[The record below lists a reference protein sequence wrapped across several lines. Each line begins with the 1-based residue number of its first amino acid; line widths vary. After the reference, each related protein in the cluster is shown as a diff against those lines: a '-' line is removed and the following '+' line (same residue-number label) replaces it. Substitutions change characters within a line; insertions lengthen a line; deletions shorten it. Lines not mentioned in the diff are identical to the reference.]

1 MTVFVFLSPILLL
14 SAVCIVNL
22 RNTQYQQHFIAEDG
36 MIADLKQCMQMH
48 SVNISGQIKALR
60 STIEECAN
68 IGVAIDEKMQSIYR
82 EMCEIVAEIQR
93 NTLEIKTAVGPA
105 LEAAEQNM
113 QQTRNAIIE
122 SLNAH
127 KIAVVQHKD
136 QFIQAKLPS
145 DYKAKQFELKHI
157 AQQTMELAC
166 GTIKR
171 AAINGTSSL
180 ECGLNHFERVSGEI
194 PSKRDTIASNGQV
207 QTLNDSLSV
216 NQQRLAEQNKE
227 NVRIINDIVERTN
240 EFCAINAAEIA
251 SCAKQLKHFRKSD
264 YCEYQPSGKRCALHH
279 DLMFTW

>member
-1 MTVFVFLSPILLL
+1 
-14 SAVCIVNL
+14 
-22 RNTQYQQHFIAEDG
+22 

-68 IGVAIDEKMQSIYR
+68 IGIAIDEKMQSIYR
-82 EMCEIVAEIQR
+82 EMCEIVAQIQR
-93 NTLEIKTAVGPA
+93 NTLEIKTAVGPT
-105 LEAAEQNM
+105 LEAVEQNM
-113 QQTRNAIIE
+113 QQTRQAIIE
-122 SLNAH
+122 SLDAH
-127 KIAVVQHKD
+127 KIAVAQHKD
-136 QFIQAKLPS
+136 QFIQAKLPT
-145 DYKAKQFELKHI
+145 DYKAKRFELKHI

-171 AAINGTSSL
+171 AAINGTASL
-180 ECGLNHFERVSGEI
+180 ECGLNHFERVAREI

-227 NVRIINDIVERTN
+227 NVRIISDIVERTN
-240 EFCAINAAEIA
+240 EFCAMNAAEIA

-264 YCEYQPSGKRCALHH
+264 YREYQPSGKRCISA
-279 DLMFTW
+279 